1 MDQAKEMPSGM
12 WVGVGVGPWVFR
24 RLQESV
30 WEHKP
35 KSMETVTQSQ
45 HRPPPQMA
53 PLCEPTP

>member
-12 WVGVGVGPWVFR
+12 WLGVGVGPWVFR

-45 HRPPPQMA
+45 PDGPS
-53 PLCEPTP
+53 L